1 MAQETVKQYT
11 IIRRA
16 LGDIQFKTY
25 VNINS
30 FVRFELMKE
39 HYIQLNFSTK
49 EKIYFSIGDYC
60 ETEYGVFEITKNYV
74 PTYNK
79 ATAGYDYQLRMDAQ
93 YWKWNNKLLLFQPL
107 TKRFETSWSLT
118 DTIDKHLAI
127 LQQNLKYHG
136 FKYNG
141 SDFSFNI
148 DANLLGTA
156 KLVVYESTHII
167 DALNTICEEFECEWW
182 VIGSVIHVGRCEQG
196 TAVNFKLEENVKQ
209 MTGATGEG
217 THATRIYPFG
227 STKNVPKNYRS
238 EGDSLVLN
246 GVIQRRVMLPEKYG
260 KPYIQL
266 GEIDVEEEAIEAV
279 AIFDEVYPHTDGTM
293 TSVTHDERDIDDGE
307 GGTEKVKIYRFK
319 DADFTF
325 REKYILAGQDLQIVI
340 QSGVLKGMTFDVKF
354 NPDNKAEEIDGEI
367 NPEAQVFEIVRN
379 DTYGPMLPNDDLN
392 PEMDAGV
399 KYRLIG
405 WDTTY
410 MQELGLLD
418 AAEKE
423 LQTEAE
429 KYVEKL
435 QMDDSTYT
443 CTMMSD
449 YMYGLSG
456 DVLDKTQAKSFDI
469 GQRVTLIND
478 NFFKGGSRESRII
491 GYQYKLD
498 FKYDEAQYIVGET
511 LKYSRL
517 NDIES
522 RIDAIS
528 YKSDV
533 QLYEAGSGVYVIKTT
548 DTTPASEYNVF
559 SAKRSLSQ
567 FLRKDVDDTA
577 AGRIDFRG
585 RTKHYDGVQFG
596 QNFAGGITGFGGFVD
611 GAGRGEMR
619 ALTLWEWLQVP
630 ELRYN
635 RISIQVGNR
644 WRAPGG
650 GIILS
655 VDPDLNSDGT
665 PANTGTIELYLEEGE
680 IGKVAVDDICM
691 GIYHD
696 GMTLSNND
704 ADDFDDSK
712 GNFRF
717 SGFFTVYFAITR
729 ILETG
734 KNSRFK
740 YVLRNDANWHTGM
753 HPCAMMHFVA
763 YGNFTN
769 TERQSSRYSTLT
781 YERYLTK
788 VNTWEY
794 SVKNIG
800 AQFGDLSNLSVYGLD
815 MEGYSAYLNNIYMS
829 GHLVEVDDIVD
840 EVSQYNVDF
849 SDYVDVI
856 TVDDVGNVIGGLY
869 KIDANNVKYDY
880 RIHSAIQVRRNSQLL
895 IWAEDGED
903 AAEGTYKIHAEAV
916 GCTCVIRN
924 STIYITSIA
933 NCKDG
938 VAGTQDDANFDYD
951 EMRATDS
958 CYVNLVIDCEG
969 KTTLIKKFPISIKHD
984 AQPFVSAD
992 IDNEF
997 SAVSWNTQR
1006 QSYVGLPLVANMRMW
1021 HNNETLDVTSIAVN
1035 GVQGATKT
1043 DSPKH
1048 IEVGGIRIRTGVV
1061 PVTDNGQTYYVGK
1074 IQISELPSDLSLVT
1088 NLNITTTALYAG
1100 ISYERTLVHTINKS
1114 TDTNVYQLLPSL
1126 PSVGI
1131 KWNENKQKVIET
1143 DKLFCQVT
1151 CDSSDD
1157 THYIVPAASYST
1169 HGLLIKYKTINDAGV
1184 ESSEQNYT
1192 STGVTITV
1200 NHRKV
1205 VFILYLVDGSG
1216 NVLDTLDQESVDII
1230 LDGVDGDNA
1239 VHLTLDNEND
1249 NVLCIEDGTVLA
1261 FTLPTGKAY
1270 LWDGDTQ
1277 VPQATLEAQH
1287 SWQELVCTGC
1297 TAVYD
1302 GYDTDGGRK
1311 IKVTAVT
1318 AVAATVLIGCQ
1329 YTKKGVMQVH
1339 NALMSIKKDI
1349 GTDKYEIITNPASV
1363 CYNPNTGGYN
1373 PEEVEVSIYKTSRD
1387 TERTLMRVAD
1397 FDTQKL
1403 ALTYSTDSGTTWR
1416 NFTYGSKLTK
1426 TMMDVDG
1433 VDSIQLK
1440 LEEKFTKNGT
1450 SQWVLRDQESVDIV
1464 GDGSDPIVADLTN
1477 EHAGVSFSTI
1487 LGNWVGLPVVSVFHI
1502 WSGDE
1507 LLLPFTDI
1515 AMKINGTTLARQAV
1529 SGQQNVYRYTY
1540 SDNAG
1545 GSLTATA
1552 NWLTGEIRVTSLVGE
1567 VPREIPIVIV
1577 GQASRAGVSYTREAT
1592 LSLTT
1597 SEDLNV
1603 YELKTSV
1610 SEVVRSYVNGSP
1622 VVDTNTVTCVVQCS
1636 STDGGTYDLTALQ
1649 MSERGI
1655 AVKYRVYTGNTAGA
1669 WQTGL
1674 SAPVSANNS
1683 KVEFVLWKDGV
1694 ATNEKETVPVISD
1707 GVDGKGVEYI
1717 FWLQDSWSGDGESS
1731 DLATPQI
1738 QDDSSTSAFQED
1750 NHCPKGRNSSSQS
1763 WYDGWTDEPTGVG
1776 INNKY
1781 EFYAQRKKI
1790 NGVWQAFGDVHLWNK
1805 YSVDGTSPYMLDLSN
1820 EQSFINCDSD
1830 GTVIGTYEPTTIMLF
1845 MGSKDA
1851 FSMFNIAITPYNISY
1866 NLSADGK
1873 TITPYGITSVNASIA
1888 IRATLK
1894 TNSSIVLTAVYKI
1907 NKSMKGADGVIYSLV
1922 PSLNVIHL
1930 DGKGSF
1936 IDTQIA
1942 INVKKTIGDSTTLLT
1957 TYSDIAAE
1965 GLTLKYLQGAGT
1977 TENNF
1982 PANSNS
1988 VGASTAVGSSLYTV
2002 ILLKQGNDVIDRE
2015 RINCVQDGDTTPV
2028 YIIDADPKSVTIPR
2042 DSSSAVYVGNINFY
2056 KAEGDVISSASLYS
2070 VLVVRQKDGTRRFV
2084 AGRHT
2089 FMGYS
2094 NLNFYVYDDD
2104 EVIECFCNDE
2114 ENSSQIYTDY
2124 IAKVELPIYKEGN
2137 TGPQGEDADFH
2148 EIIARGTH
2156 YSSSVYPEIRVDGQE
2171 IYLSYS
2177 RGLTL
2182 TVLRADLTM
2191 YSQQTYDVYAD
2202 YSNGNTTNTDQ
2213 LITAITNQATADRIL
2228 ILTSYDAIYIH
2239 DRLWAKLACEFGVGV
2254 DIRTTGK
2261 RRAIAIIAQKG
2272 MKPGQALVSWTELED
2287 YARVRTSVASGV
2299 VCVFGKDE
2307 VPVGENLLRQTDFK
2321 LLSAWNKH
2329 TGTVI
2334 EGDYEGCNAY
2344 LITQPSSNYVDQLEQ
2359 VVTETNSGLLKN
2371 STWYTLSFYARG
2383 GQIRTHIYPSLI
2395 DTSEKC
2401 YIDGVAATPAGD
2413 GQLDWAKDEVYRL
2426 HTYTFKTK
2434 AAYSSTQK
2442 FSAQGKLLWR
2452 KYADTDGNVY
2462 VCMPKLEEGCYA
2474 TKWQTKEEDRKGL
2487 NGCHERLFEQF
2498 TPYMTYYNEENDIKE
2513 GIRYVDFLAV
2523 EDNSYASGYKVY
2535 MCLDTHQ
2542 AAATLA
2548 QDLSHWTEVSINA
2561 ASAFFTF
2568 LIAKNANIKMLTSAQ
2583 FTIAEE
2589 NGTVVAGLANTDYPL
2604 WVGGSVPSSAPFRVT
2619 RDGKLYATGAVI
2631 NGRIEATHITA
2642 DVGTIAGFTLSGNG
2656 LTHIVSDSDISSSY
2670 NMGYIICRNDYH
2682 SRFAGIG
2689 ANVLPAS
2696 TGASAVARF
2705 ENNDDTETWF
2715 GTNIAAIVSAKN
2727 AFTDNVALS
2736 ILGGNVQGFALK
2748 TQIIGLDTISQS
2760 TEPTN
2765 SDKSVTIAR
2774 TVGVVYASTQ
2784 WYWNN
2789 TSKSPAEK
2797 NTRTR
2802 NLNITLP
2809 TMRHEDDGHMVW
2821 IKRGSN
2827 DNSTLR
2833 IYSGGS
2839 YHKEYNS
2846 STGKYEDKYYTTYL
2860 ITENDIEETYNTKFD
2875 KEGYA
2880 ALYVYFRDLTV
2891 TMNNVTYKGAWVEFR
2906 NPRYW

>member
-1 MAQETVKQYT
+1 MAKETVKQYT

-293 TSVTHDERDIDDGE
+293 TTVTHDERDIDDGE

-456 DVLDKTQAKSFDI
+456 DVLDKMQAKSFDI

-533 QLYEAGSGVYVIKTT
+533 QLYKAGSGVYVIKTT

-559 SAKRSLSQ
+559 SAKRSLMQ

-781 YERYLTK
+781 YERYLAK

-869 KIDANNVKYDY
+869 KIDTNNVKYDY

-895 IWAEDGED
+895 IWAEDSED

-916 GCTCVIRN
+916 GCTCVIKN
-924 STIYITSIA
+924 STIYITAIEH
-933 NCKDG
+933 CKDG
-938 VAGTQDDANFDYD
+938 VAGTSDDTNFDYD
-951 EMRATDS
+951 AMRNVDS
-958 CYVNLVIDCEG
+958 CFVNLVIDCEG
-969 KTTLIKKFPISIKHD
+969 KTTLVKKFPVTIKHD
-984 AQPFVSAD
+984 AQPYVGAD
-992 IDNEF
+992 IDNEA
-997 SAVSWNTQR
+997 SAVSWNTKQQR
-1006 QSYVGLPLVANMRMW
+1006 YIGLPITMRMKMW
-1021 HNNETLDVTSIAVN
+1021 HNNELLDIASVNDISVTNTV
-1035 GVQGATKT
+1035 GATISK
-1043 DSPKH
+1043 S
-1048 IEVGGIRIRTGVV
+1048 IETVV
-1061 PVTDNGQTYYVGK
+1061 VNEGK
-1074 IQISELPSDLSLVT
+1074 EDEYSYKQAKVQI
-1088 NLNITTTALYAG
+1088 TALPANAPLVSNFEITCVATYAG
-1100 ISYERTLVHTINKS
+1100 VRYERTKVHTLNKS
-1114 TDTNVYQLLPSL
+1114 TDTNVYSLLPSVDAV
-1126 PSVGI
+1126 SV
-1131 KWNENKQKVIET
+1131 NKNNNVPKTIST
-1143 DKLFCQVT
+1143 DKITCQVV
-1151 CDSSDD
+1151 CDSSEDK
-1157 THYIVPAASYST
+1157 HFIVPVASYNT
-1169 HGLLIKYKTINDAGV
+1169 H
-1184 ESSEQNYT
+1184 
-1192 STGVTITV
+1192 
-1200 NHRKV
+1200 KV
-1205 VFILYLVDGSG
+1205 AIYYQIF
-1216 NVLDTLDQESVDII
+1216 
-1230 LDGVDGDNA
+1230 
-1239 VHLTLDNEND
+1239 
-1249 NVLCIEDGTVLA
+1249 
-1261 FTLPTGKAY
+1261 
-1270 LWDGDTQ
+1270 
-1277 VPQATLEAQH
+1277 
-1287 SWQELVCTGC
+1287 
-1297 TAVYD
+1297 
-1302 GYDTDGGRK
+1302 
-1311 IKVTAVT
+1311 
-1318 AVAATVLIGCQ
+1318 
-1329 YTKKGVMQVH
+1329 
-1339 NALMSIKKDI
+1339 
-1349 GTDKYEIITNPASV
+1349 
-1363 CYNPNTGGYN
+1363 YN
-1373 PEEVEVSIYKTSRD
+1373 
-1387 TERTLMRVAD
+1387 
-1397 FDTQKL
+1397 
-1403 ALTYSTDSGTTWR
+1403 
-1416 NFTYGSKLTK
+1416 
-1426 TMMDVDG
+1426 
-1433 VDSIQLK
+1433 
-1440 LEEKFTKNGT
+1440 NGT
-1450 SQWVLRDQESVDIV
+1450 SGSETPYDASGTGVQVSEAMSEVRFVLYGI
-1464 GDGSDPIVADLTN
+1464 GSDGNVDK
-1477 EHAGVSFSTI
+1477 TI
-1487 LGNWVGLPVVSVFHI
+1487 IH
-1502 WSGDE
+1502 D
-1507 LLLPFTDI
+1507 
-1515 AMKINGTTLARQAV
+1515 
-1529 SGQQNVYRYTY
+1529 
-1540 SDNAG
+1540 
-1545 GSLTATA
+1545 
-1552 NWLTGEIRVTSLVGE
+1552 
-1567 VPREIPIVIV
+1567 
-1577 GQASRAGVSYTREAT
+1577 
-1592 LSLTT
+1592 
-1597 SEDLNV
+1597 
-1603 YELKTSV
+1603 
-1610 SEVVRSYVNGSP
+1610 
-1622 VVDTNTVTCVVQCS
+1622 
-1636 STDGGTYDLTALQ
+1636 
-1649 MSERGI
+1649 
-1655 AVKYRVYTGNTAGA
+1655 
-1669 WQTGL
+1669 
-1674 SAPVSANNS
+1674 
-1683 KVEFVLWKDGV
+1683 
-1694 ATNEKETVPVISD
+1694 KESVPVIAE

-1717 FWLQDSWSGDGESS
+1717 FWLQDSWNGDSGDGTG
-1731 DLATPQI
+1731 LATPLI

-1763 WYDGWTDEPTGVG
+1763 WHDGWTDEPTGVG

-1790 NGVWQAFGDVHLWNK
+1790 NGVWQPFGDVHLWNK
-1805 YSVDGTSPYMLDLSN
+1805 HTVDGTSPYMLDLSN
-1820 EQSFINCDSD
+1820 DQSFINCDND
-1830 GTVIGTYEPTTIMLF
+1830 GNVIGTYEPTTIMLF
-1845 MGSKDA
+1845 MGGKDA

-1866 NLSADGK
+1866 NLSSDGK

-1907 NKSMKGADGVIYSLV
+1907 NKSMKGADGIIYSLV
-1922 PSLNVIHL
+1922 PSLNVIHK
-1930 DGKGSF
+1930 DGKGNF

-1942 INVKKTIGDSTTLLT
+1942 ISVKKTVGDSTTLLT
-1957 TYSDIAAE
+1957 TYAEIAAE
-1965 GLTLKYLQGAGT
+1965 NLTLKYLQGEGT
-1977 TENNF
+1977 TENSF
-1982 PANSNS
+1982 PSNSNTIGTS
-1988 VGASTAVGSSLYTV
+1988 AAVGQTLYTV
-2002 ILLKQGNDVIDRE
+2002 ILLKSGSDVIDRE

-2028 YIIDADPKSVTIPR
+2028 YIIEAGPKSVTIPR
-2042 DSSSAVYVGNINFY
+2042 DSSSAIYAGNINFY
-2056 KAEGDVISSASLYS
+2056 KAEGDTINSVSLYS
-2070 VLVVRQKDGTRRFV
+2070 ALYVRKKDGTRRFI
-2084 AGRHT
+2084 AGKNT
-2089 FMGYS
+2089 FEGYRD
-2094 NLNFYVYDDD
+2094 LNFYVYDDD

-2114 ENSSQIYTDY
+2114 NNGSSLLTDY
-2124 IAKVELPIYKEGN
+2124 VAKEELPIYKEGN

-2321 LLSAWNKH
+2321 LLSAWVKH
-2329 TGTVI
+2329 SGMVI

-2344 LITQPSSNYVDQLEQ
+2344 LITQPSTGYVDQLEQ

-2383 GQIRTHIYPSLI
+2383 GTIRTHIYPSLI

-2434 AAYSSTQK
+2434 ATY
-2442 FSAQGKLLWR
+2442 SAQGKLLWR

-2462 VCMPKLEEGCYA
+2462 ICMPKLEEGCYA

>member
-25 VNINS
+25 VNVNS

-182 VIGSVIHVGRCEQG
+182 VIGSVINVGRCEQG

-293 TSVTHDERDIDDGE
+293 TTVTHDERDIDDGE

-379 DTYGPMLPNDDLN
+379 DTYGPMLPNDELN

-418 AAEKE
+418 AAERE

-456 DVLDKTQAKSFDI
+456 DVLDKMQAKSFDI

-596 QNFAGGITGFGGFVD
+596 QNFAGGITGFGGFID

-619 ALTLWEWLQVP
+619 SLTLWEWLQVP

-763 YGNFTN
+763 YGNFTD

-794 SVKNIG
+794 SVRNIG

-869 KIDANNVKYDY
+869 KIDTNNVKYDY

-916 GCTCVIRN
+916 GCTCVIKN
-924 STIYITSIA
+924 STIYITAIEH
-933 NCKDG
+933 CKDG
-938 VAGTQDDANFDYD
+938 VAGTSDDTNFDYD
-951 EMRATDS
+951 AMRNVDS
-958 CYVNLVIDCEG
+958 CFVNLVIDCEG
-969 KTTLIKKFPISIKHD
+969 KTTLVKKFPVTIKHD
-984 AQPFVSAD
+984 AQPYVGAD
-992 IDNEF
+992 IDNEA
-997 SAVSWNTQR
+997 SAVSWNTKQQR
-1006 QSYVGLPLVANMRMW
+1006 YIGLPITMRMKMW
-1021 HNNETLDVTSIAVN
+1021 HNNELLDIASVNDISVTNTV
-1035 GVQGATKT
+1035 GATISK
-1043 DSPKH
+1043 S
-1048 IEVGGIRIRTGVV
+1048 IETVV
-1061 PVTDNGQTYYVGK
+1061 VNEGK
-1074 IQISELPSDLSLVT
+1074 EDEYSYKQAKVQI
-1088 NLNITTTALYAG
+1088 TALPANAPLVSNFEITCVATYAG
-1100 ISYERTLVHTINKS
+1100 VRYERTKVHTLNKS
-1114 TDTNVYQLLPSL
+1114 TDTNVYSLLPSVDAV
-1126 PSVGI
+1126 SV
-1131 KWNENKQKVIET
+1131 NKNNNVPKTIST
-1143 DKLFCQVT
+1143 DKITCQVV
-1151 CDSSDD
+1151 CDSSEDK
-1157 THYIVPAASYST
+1157 HFIVPVASYNT
-1169 HGLLIKYKTINDAGV
+1169 H
-1184 ESSEQNYT
+1184 
-1192 STGVTITV
+1192 
-1200 NHRKV
+1200 KV
-1205 VFILYLVDGSG
+1205 AIYYQIF
-1216 NVLDTLDQESVDII
+1216 
-1230 LDGVDGDNA
+1230 
-1239 VHLTLDNEND
+1239 
-1249 NVLCIEDGTVLA
+1249 
-1261 FTLPTGKAY
+1261 
-1270 LWDGDTQ
+1270 
-1277 VPQATLEAQH
+1277 
-1287 SWQELVCTGC
+1287 
-1297 TAVYD
+1297 
-1302 GYDTDGGRK
+1302 
-1311 IKVTAVT
+1311 
-1318 AVAATVLIGCQ
+1318 
-1329 YTKKGVMQVH
+1329 
-1339 NALMSIKKDI
+1339 
-1349 GTDKYEIITNPASV
+1349 
-1363 CYNPNTGGYN
+1363 YN
-1373 PEEVEVSIYKTSRD
+1373 
-1387 TERTLMRVAD
+1387 
-1397 FDTQKL
+1397 
-1403 ALTYSTDSGTTWR
+1403 
-1416 NFTYGSKLTK
+1416 
-1426 TMMDVDG
+1426 
-1433 VDSIQLK
+1433 
-1440 LEEKFTKNGT
+1440 NGT
-1450 SQWVLRDQESVDIV
+1450 SGSETPYDASGTGVQVSEAMSEVRFVLYGI
-1464 GDGSDPIVADLTN
+1464 GSDGNVDK
-1477 EHAGVSFSTI
+1477 TI
-1487 LGNWVGLPVVSVFHI
+1487 IH
-1502 WSGDE
+1502 D
-1507 LLLPFTDI
+1507 
-1515 AMKINGTTLARQAV
+1515 
-1529 SGQQNVYRYTY
+1529 
-1540 SDNAG
+1540 
-1545 GSLTATA
+1545 
-1552 NWLTGEIRVTSLVGE
+1552 
-1567 VPREIPIVIV
+1567 
-1577 GQASRAGVSYTREAT
+1577 
-1592 LSLTT
+1592 
-1597 SEDLNV
+1597 
-1603 YELKTSV
+1603 
-1610 SEVVRSYVNGSP
+1610 
-1622 VVDTNTVTCVVQCS
+1622 
-1636 STDGGTYDLTALQ
+1636 
-1649 MSERGI
+1649 
-1655 AVKYRVYTGNTAGA
+1655 
-1669 WQTGL
+1669 
-1674 SAPVSANNS
+1674 
-1683 KVEFVLWKDGV
+1683 
-1694 ATNEKETVPVISD
+1694 KESVPVIAE

-1717 FWLQDSWSGDGESS
+1717 FWLQDSWSGDSG
-1731 DLATPQI
+1731 DGTGLATPQI
-1738 QDDSSTSAFQED
+1738 QDDSSTAAFQED
-1750 NHCPKGRNSSSQS
+1750 SHCPKGRNSDSQS

-1790 NGVWQAFGDVHLWNK
+1790 NGVWQPFGDVHLWNK
-1805 YSVDGTSPYMLDLSN
+1805 HTVDGTSPYMLDLSN
-1820 EQSFINCDSD
+1820 DQSFINCNND
-1830 GTVIGTYEPTTIMLF
+1830 GKVIGTYETTTIMLF
-1845 MGSKDA
+1845 MGGKDA

-1866 NLSADGK
+1866 NISTDGK
-1873 TITPYGITSVNASIA
+1873 TITPYGITSVNASID

-1907 NKSMKGADGVIYSLV
+1907 NKSMKGADGIIYSLV
-1922 PSLNVIHL
+1922 PSLNVIHK
-1930 DGKGSF
+1930 DGKGNF

-1942 INVKKTIGDSTTLLT
+1942 ISVKKTVGDSTTLLT
-1957 TYSDIAAE
+1957 TYAEIAAE
-1965 GLTLKYLQGAGT
+1965 NLTLKYLQGAGT
-1977 TENNF
+1977 TENSF
-1982 PANSNS
+1982 PSNSNTIGTS
-1988 VGASTAVGSSLYTV
+1988 AAVGQTLYTV
-2002 ILLKQGNDVIDRE
+2002 ILLKSGSNVIDRE

-2028 YIIDADPKSVTIPR
+2028 YIIEAGPKSVTIPR
-2042 DSSSAVYVGNINFY
+2042 DSSSAVYAGNINFY
-2056 KAEGDVISSASLYS
+2056 KAEGDTINPVSLYS
-2070 VLVVRQKDGTRRFV
+2070 ALYVRKKDGTRRFI
-2084 AGRHT
+2084 AGKYT
-2089 FMGYS
+2089 FEGYS
-2094 NLNFYVYDDD
+2094 DLNFYVYDDD

-2114 ENSSQIYTDY
+2114 ENGNSLLTDY
-2124 IAKVELPIYKEGN
+2124 VAKEELPIYKEGN

-2148 EIIARGTH
+2148 EVIARGTH

-2321 LLSAWNKH
+2321 LLSAWSKH
-2329 TGTVI
+2329 AGTVV
-2334 EGDYEGCNAY
+2334 EYDYEGCNAY
-2344 LITQPSSNYVDQLEQ
+2344 LITQPSSSYVDKLEQ
-2359 VVTETNSGLLKN
+2359 VITETNSGILKN

-2383 GQIRTHIYPSLI
+2383 GTIRTHIYPSLI

-2462 VCMPKLEEGCYA
+2462 ICMPKLEEGCYA

-2727 AFTDNVALS
+2727 AFTDNIALS